1 MPTPEISVQLYSIHA
16 ALDADL
22 DGSLGKIADIGL
34 RTVEAF
40 DFVRRADELKA
51 SFDKYGLSAPTAH
64 AILIEDEGVA
74 TPDGLLTVPPAEE
87 TFAAANLLGVQDR
100 HRPVRRAGPL
110 GHPGRRAAQRRPA
123 ERPRRAGQPS
133 TG

>member
-22 DGSLGKIADIGL
+22 DGSLGTLADIGL

-40 DFVRRADELKA
+40 DFVRRPDALKA
-51 SFDKYGLSAPTAH
+51 SFEKYGLSSPTAH
-64 AILIEDEGVA
+64 AILIEEDVA

-87 TFAAANLLGVQDR
+87 TFAAAQTTAC
-100 HRPVRRAGPL
+100 RR
-110 GHPGRRAAQRRPA
+110 
-123 ERPRRAGQPS
+123 
-133 TG
+133 

>member
-87 TFAAANLLGVQDR
+87 TFAAANLLGVKTVIDPFVAPDR
-100 HRPVRRAGPL
+100 WATMEDVQRNADRLNARAPRPT
-110 GHPGRRAAQRRPA
+110 
-123 ERPRRAGQPS
+123 S